1 MTNISRESIEK
12 AYEQGIEAIVSLIE
26 SIVKDHGNQLQEL
39 SERVAELGDQK
50 AKNSKNSHQPPAADG
65 FGKQTKSLRKK
76 SGLKVGG

>member
-39 SERVAELGDQK
+39 SERVAELGD
-50 AKNSKNSHQPPAADG
+50 
-65 FGKQTKSLRKK
+65 
-76 SGLKVGG
+76 